1 MISIWRKGVMS
12 KVTHGQGDREKTLVS
27 DFESQSIMII
37 GRFQRFALLS
47 VMTLGKPLP
56 NSGLDLSRRR

>member
-1 MISIWRKGVMS
+1 MS

-56 NSGLDLSRRR
+56 NSGLDPSRRR